1 MRSTVLVAIIG
12 TTLGITAC
20 GDDQPATPSGPT
32 PPSQPTVSSLFVR
45 SGGETT
51 LSVGDTLTVTACARY
66 SDGSENCSIPAAWQS
81 LQPEVATVEAGTITA
96 VAAGQATIQASYQG
110 RTATLQITV
119 EVAEPTFAFDPI
131 PPATI
136 NEGDT
141 GHFRVSIVEDGS
153 RRRLTT
159 GVTSSAES
167 VVRLNL
173 EGDRWRYT
181 GVGAGSAE
189 IRVVHNDERRLTH
202 TMTVE
207 GPDYEIV
214 NVNRYDTSIDVADW
228 VRFTLRARVTA
239 SRFTLS
245 VKFQQG
251 AFFSTCTERWYNPVA
266 GEQERE
272 LSIPSVC
279 GTDEQWSTVTI
290 EPADGRTCKGCG
302 TFRRTDLAHS
312 RNFSPAEEA
321 NAVRDERARRD

>member
-1 MRSTVLVAIIG
+1 MQMRSTVLVAIIG

-136 NEGDT
+136 NEGDPKNDLIRRCCLIHLKNSST
-141 GHFRVSIVEDGS
+141 CQRCRYNSATDRATSGS
-153 RRRLTT
+153 HRRRWQPAAADH
-159 GVTSSAES
+159 GC
-167 VVRLNL
+167 NL
-173 EGDRWRYT
+173 
-181 GVGAGSAE
+181 
-189 IRVVHNDERRLTH
+189 I
-202 TMTVE
+202 
-207 GPDYEIV
+207 
-214 NVNRYDTSIDVADW
+214 
-228 VRFTLRARVTA
+228 
-239 SRFTLS
+239 
-245 VKFQQG
+245 
-251 AFFSTCTERWYNPVA
+251 
-266 GEQERE
+266 
-272 LSIPSVC
+272 
-279 GTDEQWSTVTI
+279 
-290 EPADGRTCKGCG
+290 GRI
-302 TFRRTDLAHS
+302 RRTTEPG
-312 RNFSPAEEA
+312 R
-321 NAVRDERARRD
+321 